1 MLMTQLTY
9 IRTFQ
14 EPSTQDTVATETL
27 VVPTRIGHTLDMQD
41 EPPCSCSMRNYSNR
55 HIAVACACLEAC
67 SHLQLFMQLLLQ
79 LHLQQE
85 STLQLDRTL
94 RTVAVARFLL
104 LLLWW
109 LLLLLWRLQ
118 WGQLFLQ

>member
-1 MLMTQLTY
+1 
-9 IRTFQ
+9 
-14 EPSTQDTVATETL
+14 
-27 VVPTRIGHTLDMQD
+27 
-41 EPPCSCSMRNYSNR
+41 
-55 HIAVACACLEAC
+55 
-67 SHLQLFMQLLLQ
+67 MQLLLQ